1 MESTASKREIKQKSH
16 CVCITDFFTKVKKEF
31 TWDKGIRLFLIFLGS
46 IFMILNSVMGI
57 AIPSTSVACIND
69 KALSLASPLNYFFRA
84 HNVIKYIIT
93 IISSLS
99 IDIVIIYALIHWFLC
114 GKKGNYIVSLVIY
127 LIAYLIIKQLFLV
140 REPDGYIWEF
150 PYFPSVFV
158 SYKRTSSLFYSNGLG
173 VLMITCLEFKE
184 NEKKIMFRIATALLV
199 FESLFMIVLQA
210 HYIID
215 IFTAIF
221 MGHYIYIIVKY
232 SYEIFDKKDKKD
244 NREVKNEDLIPP
256 SSSIN

>member
-1 MESTASKREIKQKSH
+1 MESH
-16 CVCITDFFTKVKKEF
+16 CACITDFFSKVKKEF
-31 TWDKGIRLFLIFLGS
+31 TWDKGLRLFLIFLGS

-69 KALSLASPLNYFFRA
+69 KALSLASPLNSIFKA
-84 HNVIKYIIT
+84 HHIIKYIIT

-99 IDIVIIYALIHWFLC
+99 IDIVIIYTLIRWFLS
-114 GKKGNYIVSLVIY
+114 GKKANYIVSLVIY
-127 LIAYLIIKQLFLV
+127 LISYLIIKQLFLV

-158 SYKRTSSLFYSNGLG
+158 SYKQTSSLFYSNGLG
-173 VLMITCLEFKE
+173 VLMITCLELKE
-184 NEKKIMFRIATALLV
+184 NEKKIMFKITTSLLV
-199 FESLFMIVLQA
+199 FESLLMIVLQA
-210 HYIID
+210 HFIID

-232 SYEIFDKKDKKD
+232 YYEVFDKKDIKD
-244 NREVKNEDLIPP
+244 NREVRHEDLIPP